1 MAEKIII
8 ASGKGGAGKT
18 SLTTGVALSLA
29 KKEIRV
35 LVMDFDIGQGYA
47 DFMISGEY
55 TSLYNWGDA
64 LKGNCDTRE
73 AVSRKGDVDVV
84 AAPKKW
90 DDSFTPLKIKTFICK
105 IEEDYDYILFDSP
118 AGVAGGFRLAAHC
131 ADRAIIVSTP
141 DEICTRAAA
150 SAVDELIDCGI
161 ENIRLVINRF
171 NKIPTTKGKYY
182 NIDEVIDAVKVQLIG
197 VVPEDKE
204 ISYASST
211 GFVNLKDC
219 PAKAAYGRIADRI
232 SGKKVPLVIN
242 NRKKEKSKSKA
253 PLIVFLSIILAV
265 LIAAAG
271 IFTTDCIRCTR
282 LEEPVFAQFHKK
294 VDGNKTYSDLFVYSV
309 ENEKQDGR
317 IVSSVLKIG
326 DKVIAGAI
334 T

>member
-1 MAEKIII
+1 MAEKIIV

-18 SLTTGVALSLA
+18 SLATGVALSLSQRGL
-29 KKEIRV
+29 RV

-73 AVSRKGDVDVV
+73 AVNSNGTVDVV

-90 DDSFTPLKIKTFICK
+90 DDSFTPLKIKTFICT
-105 IEEDYDYILFDSP
+105 IEKDYDYILFDSP
-118 AGVAGGFRLAAHC
+118 AGVTGGFKLAAHC

-150 SAVDELIDCGI
+150 TATDELIECGVD
-161 ENIRLVINRF
+161 NIRLVINRF

-182 NIDEVIDAVKVQLIG
+182 NIDEVIDAVKAQLIG

-232 SGKKVPLVIN
+232 CGTKVPLVIEKS
-242 NRKKEKSKSKA
+242 KKEQTKSKA
-253 PLIVFLSIILAV
+253 PLIVFLCILFAL
-265 LIAAAG
+265 LIAVAG

-282 LEEPVFAQFHKK
+282 LETPVFARFHEKT
-294 VDGNKTYSDLFVYSV
+294 DGNTTRSDLFVYSV
-309 ENEKQDGR
+309 ESEKQDGK
-317 IVSSVLKIG
+317 IISSELKIR
-326 DKVIAGAI
+326 DKVIVAAI

>member
-18 SLTTGVALSLA
+18 SLTTGVALSLS
-29 KKEIRV
+29 KKGMRV

-73 AVSRKGDVDVV
+73 AVCKKGSVDVV

-150 SAVDELIDCGI
+150 SAADELIDCGI

-171 NKIPTTKGKYY
+171 NKVPTTRGKYY
-182 NIDEVIDAVKVQLIG
+182 NIDEVIDAVKIQLIG

-211 GFVNLKDC
+211 GFANLKDC

-232 SGKKVPLVIN
+232 SGAKVPLVIN

-309 ENEKQDGR
+309 ENEKQDGK
-317 IVSSVLKIG
+317 IISSVVKIG
-326 DKVIAGAI
+326 NRVIAGAI

>member
-29 KKEIRV
+29 KKGLRV

-64 LKGNCDTRE
+64 LKGNCDTRD
-73 AVSRKGDVDVV
+73 AVCCTGIVDVV

-90 DDSFTPLKIKTFICK
+90 DDSFTPLRIKTFICK
-105 IEEDYDYILFDSP
+105 IEEDYDYIFFDSP
-118 AGVAGGFRLAAHC
+118 AGVAGGFRLAAQC

-150 SAVDELIDCGI
+150 SATDELIDCGL

-171 NKIPTTKGKYY
+171 NKVPTTKGKYY

-211 GFVNLKDC
+211 GFSNLKDC

-232 SGKKVPLVIN
+232 CGNKVPLVIKN
-242 NRKKEKSKSKA
+242 SKKEKTKSKA
-253 PLIVFLSIILAV
+253 PLVVFLSILFAL

-271 IFTTDCIRCTR
+271 VFTTDCIRCTR
-282 LEEPVFAQFHKK
+282 LEPPVFARFHEKT
-294 VDGNKTYSDLFVYSV
+294 DGNKSYSDLFVYSV
-309 ENEKQDGR
+309 ESEKQDGK
-317 IVSSVLKIG
+317 IISSELKIR
-326 DKVIAGAI
+326 DKVIVAAI